1 MQASL
6 RAAISRASSINIG
19 EPHEVLEDIET
30 AFVLVFNAGQHD
42 EGVYTLQGRSSH
54 TSAYVLAFERDD
66 DAERFSQLLHT
77 EGFDLATPLL
87 WDVDQI
93 ASFCDAGQ
101 FEVSL
106 VPHGTLFSPPAK
118 NSYDTDAFEKLDE
131 EREEEDQ
138 QDRSEI
144 LPLSQYAS
152 EREALERL
160 FHQE

>member
-77 EGFDLATPLL
+77 EGF
-87 WDVDQI
+87 VR
-93 ASFCDAGQ
+93 AGR
-101 FEVSL
+101 FSNSPGGVSMGWR
-106 VPHGTLFSPPAK
+106 VH
-118 NSYDTDAFEKLDE
+118 
-131 EREEEDQ
+131 
-138 QDRSEI
+138 
-144 LPLSQYAS
+144 
-152 EREALERL
+152 
-160 FHQE
+160 